1 MTRTAS
7 TPAGRS
13 LRTIAAGVAM
23 SGAAGGFLL
32 LTALP
37 AAADPQG
44 HTTICHATG
53 SDSNPYV
60 VINPAN
66 PGVANG
72 HSDHQNG
79 EDVIPAP
86 NGAQRGPTH
95 GNQECEQEQTPPA
108 HQPPP
113 VQPGQPGQPAAHQPP
128 QQGRPP
134 VAQQQHA
141 PVPQTVPT
149 ANAPTSRPIPNAVS
163 AGAHTTADWQLPV
176 GGALIVLGAA
186 GAAGMAIRRTSTGS

>member
-1 MTRTAS
+1 
-7 TPAGRS
+7 
-13 LRTIAAGVAM
+13 M

-60 VINPAN
+60 VNNPAN
-66 PGVANG
+66 PGVENG
-72 HSDHQNG
+72 HAGHQNG

-95 GNQECEQEQTPPA
+95 GSQQCEEQQTPTTP
-108 HQPPP
+108 QPPEE
-113 VQPGQPGQPAAHQPP
+113 QGQPPVNKPPLQGAQPP
-128 QQGRPP
+128 ASHQQAPSAS
-134 VAQQQHA
+134 VAQTA
-141 PVPQTVPT
+141 PV

-163 AGAHTTADWQLPV
+163 AGSNTAADWQLPA
-176 GGALIVLGAA
+176 GGALIVLGAV
-186 GAAGMAIRRTSTGS
+186 GAAGALVRRSSARN

>member
-1 MTRTAS
+1 
-7 TPAGRS
+7 
-13 LRTIAAGVAM
+13 M

-60 VINPAN
+60 VNNPAN
-66 PGVANG
+66 PGVENG
-72 HSDHQNG
+72 HTDHQNG

-95 GNQECEQEQTPPA
+95 GSQQCEEQSTPPSPEEHGQPPV
-108 HQPPP
+108 HQPPL
-113 VQPGQPGQPAAHQPP
+113 
-128 QQGRPP
+128 QGAQAP
-134 VAQQQHA
+134 VAQQHA
-141 PVPQTVPT
+141 PAPHAVPAANAPT

-163 AGAHTTADWQLPV
+163 AGSNTAADWQLPA
-176 GGALIVLGAA
+176 GGALIVLGAV
-186 GAAGMAIRRTSTGS
+186 GAAGALARRASARA